1 MAFPSQSKS
10 VQQQQVF
17 RLAIAYLE
25 GWQKNP
31 VEINRNPTAGS
42 NPDLRP
48 NSHRDQILND
58 SPHSIRNRHSV
69 GLGESGHL
77 DVLHLNI
84 LTAWRNSHH
93 FALVADQA
101 AIVIFDDFS
110 EGIMIPVAFIGGQTV
125 SRPQL
130 VRPRKQFQKA
140 VAVLPTYWGIVCHR
154 CLE

>member
-1 MAFPSQSKS
+1 MAFPSQGKS

-48 NSHRDQILND
+48 NSHRDEILND
-58 SPHSIRNRHSV
+58 SPHSIRNLHSV

-110 EGIMIPVAFIGGQTV
+110 EGIMIPVAFIGARRFLDLNWFVRV
-125 SRPQL
+125 SSSKRLSQCC
-130 VRPRKQFQKA
+130 RHI
-140 VAVLPTYWGIVCHR
+140 AVLFATDV
-154 CLE
+154 